1 MPNSSK
7 GLMESLTVFA
17 TTLVSIAHT
26 RLELLSND
34 VEEYRAHFFSIL
46 ILLLTAIFFI
56 TIGSVLMIVLLV
68 FVLWDSH
75 RLMTL
80 FLLAGGFLVL
90 GSLAWCFVKHKI
102 RSKPKLFSASLLELA
117 KDRQDLD
124 SH

>member
-75 RLMTL
+75 RLVTL
-80 FLLAGGFLVL
+80 FLLAGGFLIV
-90 GSLAWCFVKHKI
+90 GSLVWCFVKHKI
-102 RSKPKLFSASLLELA
+102 KTTPKLFSASLLELA

>member
-1 MPNSSK
+1 
-7 GLMESLTVFA
+7 MESLTMLA

-34 VEEYRAHFFSIL
+34 VEEYRAHFLSIL
-46 ILLLTAIFFI
+46 ILILTAIFFI
-56 TIGSVLMIVLLV
+56 TIGSVLMIILLV
-68 FVLWDSH
+68 FLLWESH
-75 RLMTL
+75 RLVTL
-80 FLLAGGFLVL
+80 FLLAGGFLVV

-102 RSKPKLFSASLLELA
+102 KTIPKLFTASLLELA